1 MASHLAAQ
9 DYLARLQA
17 SGLNFPSLSN
27 PADLPYS
34 PLGLSSLS
42 GYHKSSKNSKSL
54 SSSSSLPKSQ
64 PGSSSTKVKAT
75 TSAHTLPSNVKTDG
89 RLDQPSIRT
98 SSPMP
103 YSKTTT
109 SSTNASKYSSSPN
122 LTIQPSMKL
131 PSTSSN
137 TNNNN
142 NNNSDRKTPKTN
154 DLNYLKSVEKPKNP
168 SPKVSQPV
176 TSIFTNPLSLA
187 SNLEKSSTSTTT
199 TSVNSSISSGLPT
212 SILR

>member
-17 SGLNFPSLSN
+17 SGLSFPSLSN

-34 PLGLSSLS
+34 SLGLSSLS
-42 GYHKSSKNSKSL
+42 GYHKPPKNLKG
-54 SSSSSLPKSQ
+54 SSSSLSKSQ
-64 PGSSSTKVKAT
+64 GGSGSKKSVSSHNL
-75 TSAHTLPSNVKTDG
+75 SSNIKTDG
-89 RLDQPSIRT
+89 RLDQQPSIRT
-98 SSPMP
+98 SSPMS
-103 YSKTTT
+103 YCKTST
-109 SSTNASKYSSSPN
+109 STTNASKYSSSTN

-137 TNNNN
+137 ASC
-142 NNNSDRKTPKTN
+142 NSDRKTPKAN
-154 DLNYLKSVEKPKNP
+154 DLNYLKPTDKAKSS

-176 TSIFTNPLSLA
+176 SSIFTNPLSLA
-187 SNLEKSSTSTTT
+187 SNLEKNSVNTT
-199 TSVNSSISSGLPT
+199 TSVNSSISSSLPT